1 MAYVEEKESMDAAA
15 SSQTQYNLF
24 VGDSFK
30 GIFSDNLDKDWVR
43 VELVAGKTY
52 QISLSGAGS
61 NSGADTILTVFNS
74 VGEQVAANDDAD
86 FAAGQLNSKL
96 RFSPEASGVYYLSAG
111 AYAGNPTQDH
121 SGDYTLTLV
130 DTEADSAGGRADD
143 VKQEGGAGNDVLR
156 GGAGDDV
163 LRGGAGDDVLRGGAG
178 NDNLYG
184 LGGQDF
190 LTGDSGDDLL
200 EGGDDADLLLGDGA
214 SAFFAGA
221 LVADG
226 DGPDSGSSGGSSRAD
241 MLAFLNDQLHAGNDR
256 LNGGAG
262 DDWLEGGPGDDELSG
277 GDDDDLLIGDTLL
290 MTLFAA
296 LSVVVLNDDLVG
308 SADFTSPANSGDEDD
323 GAIDNL
329 LLMLLIGRL
338 TAGDDTLDGG
348 PGDDYLDGGFG
359 NDRLVGGTGVDY
371 LEGGPGDDELD
382 AGSGDDYLRGGPGA
396 DRLDGG
402 SGDDWLEGSDGDDVL
417 DGGDGNDL
425 LTGDDF
431 PFFLLFEL
439 ERGGAD
445 ADGPVVYDPC
455 AGADAVGA
463 IMGVGDYADGPSAGY
478 DPYVSSLTSV
488 LAAWGDDTLSG
499 GAGDDLLA
507 GGPGDDRLSGGPGA
521 DVFIFAPAGG
531 YDVVTDFRAG
541 EDKID
546 LSAFAGIDST
556 DGLALQQQG
565 DDLIIDL
572 AAHGG
577 GEITLQGFN
586 ETDLADAH
594 FIFSAGDDPMAIA

>member
-1 MAYVEEKESMDAAA
+1 MAYVEEKQSMDAAA

-111 AYAGNPTQDH
+111 VYAGNPTQDH

-163 LRGGAGDDVLRGGAG
+163 LRGGAG

-200 EGGDDADLLLGDGA
+200 EGGDDADLMLGDGA
-214 SAFFAGA
+214 SAFFARA
-221 LVADG
+221 LVADD

-338 TAGDDTLDGG
+338 TAGDDMLDGG

-445 ADGPVVYDPC
+445 ADGPVVYDLC

-463 IMGVGDYADGPSAGY
+463 IMGVGDYADGPIAGY

-499 GAGDDLLA
+499 AAGDDLLA
-507 GGPGDDRLSGGPGA
+507 GGPGA

>member
-1 MAYVEEKESMDAAA
+1 MAYVEEKQSMDAAA

-111 AYAGNPTQDH
+111 VYAGNPTQDH

-130 DTEADSAGGRADD
+130 DTEADGAGGRADD
-143 VKQEGGAGNDVLR
+143 VKRE

-163 LRGGAGDDVLRGGAG
+163 LRGGAGDDVLRGGTG

-200 EGGDDADLLLGDGA
+200 EGGDDADLLLGDSA
-214 SAFFAGA
+214 SAFFARA
-221 LVADG
+221 LVADD
-226 DGPDSGSSGGSSRAD
+226 DGPGSGSSGGSSRAD

-277 GDDDDLLIGDTLL
+277 GDDDDLLIGDTSL
-290 MTLFAA
+290 MTFFAA
-296 LSVVVLNDDLVG
+296 LPVIVLNDDLVG

-371 LEGGPGDDELD
+371 LEGGDGDDELD
-382 AGSGDDYLRGGPGA
+382 AASGDDYLRGGPGA

-445 ADGPVVYDPC
+445 ADGPVVCDPC

-463 IMGVGDYADGPSAGY
+463 IMGVGDDADGPIAGY

-499 GAGDDLLA
+499 GAGDDRLA
-507 GGPGDDRLSGGPGA
+507 GGPGA

>member
-1 MAYVEEKESMDAAA
+1 MAYVEEKQSMDAAA
-15 SSQTQYNLF
+15 SSQTQYSLF

-96 RFSPEASGVYYLSAG
+96 RFSPEASGVYYLSA
-111 AYAGNPTQDH
+111 
-121 SGDYTLTLV
+121 
-130 DTEADSAGGRADD
+130 DD
-143 VKQEGGAGNDVLR
+143 VKREGGAGNDVLR

-163 LRGGAGDDVLRGGAG
+163 LRGGTG

-200 EGGDDADLLLGDGA
+200 EGGDDADLLLGDSA
-214 SAFFAGA
+214 SAFFARA
-221 LVADG
+221 LVADD
-226 DGPDSGSSGGSSRAD
+226 DGPGSGSSGGSSPADDPSAPAGDGSVGGGGNDLLLGVPLPLFPSLTRAD

-277 GDDDDLLIGDTLL
+277 GDDDDLLIGDTSL
-290 MTLFAA
+290 MTFFAA
-296 LSVVVLNDDLVG
+296 LLVIVLNDDLVG
-308 SADFTSPANSGDEDD
+308 SADFTSPANSRDEGD
-323 GAIDNL
+323 GVIDNL

-371 LEGGPGDDELD
+371 LEGGDGDDELD

-417 DGGDGNDL
+417 AGGDGNDL

-431 PFFLLFEL
+431 PFFLLFEP

-445 ADGPVVYDPC
+445 ADGPVVCDPC

-463 IMGVGDYADGPSAGY
+463 IMGVGDDADGPIAGY

-499 GAGDDLLA
+499 GA
-507 GGPGDDRLSGGPGA
+507 GDDRLSGGPGA

>member
-1 MAYVEEKESMDAAA
+1 MAYVEEKRSMDAAA
-15 SSQTQYNLF
+15 SSQTQYNLL

-111 AYAGNPTQDH
+111 VYAGNPTQDH

-130 DTEADSAGGRADD
+130 DTEADSAAGRADD
-143 VKQEGGAGNDVLR
+143 VKQEGGAGN
-156 GGAGDDV
+156 DV

-200 EGGDDADLLLGDGA
+200 EGGDDADLMLGDGA
-214 SAFFAGA
+214 SAFFARA
-221 LVADG
+221 LVADD

-277 GDDDDLLIGDTLL
+277 GDDDDMLIGDTLL

-338 TAGDDTLDGG
+338 TAGDDMLDGG

-425 LTGDDF
+425 LAGDDF

-445 ADGPVVYDPC
+445 ADGPVVYYPC

-463 IMGVGDYADGPSAGY
+463 IMGVGDDADGPIAGY

-499 GAGDDLLA
+499 GA
-507 GGPGDDRLSGGPGA
+507 GDDRLSGGPGA

-594 FIFSAGDDPMAIA
+594 FIFSAAADPMAIA

>member
-1 MAYVEEKESMDAAA
+1 MAYVEEKQSMDAAA

-111 AYAGNPTQDH
+111 VYAGNPTQDH

-163 LRGGAGDDVLRGGAG
+163 LRGGTG

-200 EGGDDADLLLGDGA
+200 EGGDDADLLLGDSA
-214 SAFFAGA
+214 SAFFARA
-221 LVADG
+221 LVADD
-226 DGPDSGSSGGSSRAD
+226 DGPGSGSSGGSSRAD

-277 GDDDDLLIGDTLL
+277 GDDDDLLIGDTSL

-296 LSVVVLNDDLVG
+296 LPVVVLNDDLVG

-371 LEGGPGDDELD
+371 LEGGDGDDELD
-382 AGSGDDYLRGGPGA
+382 AGAGDDYLRGGPGA

-439 ERGGAD
+439 ERVGAD
-445 ADGPVVYDPC
+445 ADGPVVCDPC

-463 IMGVGDYADGPSAGY
+463 IMGVGDDADGPIAGY

-499 GAGDDLLA
+499 GAGDDRLA
-507 GGPGDDRLSGGPGA
+507 GGGPGA

>member
-1 MAYVEEKESMDAAA
+1 MAYVEEKQSMDAAA

-111 AYAGNPTQDH
+111 VYAGNPTQDH

-163 LRGGAGDDVLRGGAG
+163 LRGGAG

-200 EGGDDADLLLGDGA
+200 EGGDDADLMLGDGA
-214 SAFFAGA
+214 SAFFARA
-221 LVADG
+221 LVADD

-359 NDRLVGGTGVDY
+359 NDRLIGGTGVDY
-371 LEGGPGDDELD
+371 LEGGDGDDELD

-463 IMGVGDYADGPSAGY
+463 IMGVGDDADGPIAGY

-499 GAGDDLLA
+499 GPGDDLLA